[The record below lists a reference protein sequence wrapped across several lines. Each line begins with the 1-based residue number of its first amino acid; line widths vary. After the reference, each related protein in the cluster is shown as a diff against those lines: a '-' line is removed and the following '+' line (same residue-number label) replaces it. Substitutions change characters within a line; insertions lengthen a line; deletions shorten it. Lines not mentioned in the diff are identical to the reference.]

1 MSSGSVSRLCLT
13 GMKDSRANMIELTCV
28 FNKKIQ
34 KSSVICFS
42 QKEEI
47 RIPVVEEI

>member
-1 MSSGSVSRLCLT
+1 MSSGSVSRSCLA
-13 GMKDSRANMIELTCV
+13 GLKDSRANMIGVTC
-28 FNKKIQ
+28 FFSKIQ

-42 QKEEI
+42 QREGI